1 MFWNFNIFF
10 LFNIFS
16 IISFFLCLL
25 FFSSKK
31 KFFYSI
37 YLGFLGIFFPL
48 IYYIF
53 CLKKTILLLIVI
65 FLILFTG
72 IIGWI
77 ISIKIDISRVPEL
90 ITLMHSFI
98 GLSAIS
104 IGYNNIFLYK
114 LINSKI
120 YLIEIFLS
128 NFIGS
133 FTFIGSI
140 ISYFKLIN
148 KDIFSIF
155 FIGRKIFYLNI
166 FLLFVNLFLFLSI
179 NNIKYLIFIYLL
191 TFLFSNFLGLNIL
204 SSLDSSDI
212 PIIISMLNAYSGL
225 SSVISGFILNN
236 NLLIII
242 GSLVSSSGFIL
253 SKKMCLSMNKSI
265 FQIIFGKIFF
275 KNLYYNTYIIKKKIN
290 KLSCID
296 VKEKIIS
303 FKNII
308 IVPGYGMALSQS
320 QKLISCLMRKLL
332 NKYSINIEFI
342 IHPVAGRLPGH
353 MNLLLA
359 EANIQY
365 KYIYSLD
372 SIDDNFMKNKLVL
385 AIGANDI
392 INPEA
397 ISNKNCIL
405 YGMPVIKVWKSNFV
419 IIFKRSMNLYNSGFS
434 KVNNSIFYK
443 KNVGV
448 LFGDAK
454 LNLQNL
460 LDLI

>member
-1 MFWNFNIFF
+1 MFKNFNIFF
-10 LFNIFS
+10 LCNIFS

-25 FFSSKK
+25 FFSNKK
-31 KFFYSI
+31 KFYYSI

-53 CLKKTILLLIVI
+53 CLKKTILFLIVI
-65 FLILFTG
+65 FLIFFTG

-77 ISIKIDISRVPEL
+77 ISIKINISRIPEL

-98 GLSAIS
+98 GLSAIN

-114 LINSKI
+114 LNDSRI
-120 YLIEIFLS
+120 YLVEIFFS
-128 NFIGS
+128 NLVGS

-148 KDIFSIF
+148 KDIFSIWF
-155 FIGRKIFYLNI
+155 TGKKKFYLNI
-166 FLLFVNLFLFLSI
+166 FLLFINLFLFLNVNS
-179 NNIKYLIFIYLL
+179 IKYLIFIYLL

-204 SSLDSSDI
+204 GSLDSSDI

-236 NLLIII
+236 NLLIMV
-242 GSLVSSSGFIL
+242 GSLVCASGFIL

-265 FQIIFGKIFF
+265 LKIIFGKIFF
-275 KNLYYNTYIIKKKIN
+275 KDLYHKDFIIKNKIN
-290 KLSCID
+290 KLSCMD
-296 VKEKIIS
+296 VKKKIIS
-303 FKNII
+303 FKDII

-320 QKLISCLMRKLL
+320 QKLISCLMKKLL
-332 NKYSINIEFI
+332 NKYLINIKFI
-342 IHPVAGRLPGH
+342 IHPIAGRLPGH

-359 EANIQY
+359 EANIQH

-385 AIGANDI
+385 VIGANDI

-397 ISNKNCIL
+397 VYNKNCIL
-405 YGMPVIKVWKSNFV
+405 YGMPVIKVWKSDFV
-419 IIFKRSMNLYNSGFS
+419 IIFKRNFNLYNTGFS

-443 KNVGV
+443 KNVGI

-454 LNLQNL
+454 LNLQNIL
-460 LDLI
+460 NLI

>member
-1 MFWNFNIFF
+1 MFKNFNLFF
-10 LFNIFS
+10 LLNFFS
-16 IISFFLCLL
+16 ILLFFLCLL

-31 KFFYSI
+31 KYFYSI
-37 YLGFLGIFFPL
+37 YLGFLGMLLPL

-53 CLKKTILLLIVI
+53 CLKNFFLFLIVFFLI
-65 FLILFTG
+65 FLTALL
-72 IIGWI
+72 GWI
-77 ISIKIDISRVPEL
+77 ISLKVNISRIPEL

-98 GLSAIS
+98 GLAAIN

-114 LINSKI
+114 LNNKI

-140 ISYFKLIN
+140 ISYLKLIN
-148 KDIFSIF
+148 KDFFSF
-155 FIGRKIFYLNI
+155 LFIGKKIFYLSF
-166 FLLFVNLFLFLSI
+166 FLLLINFILFLNLVY
-179 NNIKYLIFIYLL
+179 NKYLIFIYLL
-191 TFLFSNFLGLNIL
+191 VFLFSNLLGLNIL
-204 SSLDSSDI
+204 GSLESSDI
-212 PIIISMLNAYSGL
+212 PIMISILNAYSGL
-225 SSVISGFILNN
+225 SSVLSGFVLGN
-236 NLLIII
+236 NLLIIV

-275 KNLYYNTYIIKKKIN
+275 KNLYQENYFIKKKVN
-290 KLSCID
+290 KLSFLD
-296 VKEKIIS
+296 VRKIIIS

-320 QKLISCLMRKLL
+320 QNLISNLVKILL
-332 NKYSINIEFI
+332 NKYSINTSFI
-342 IHPVAGRLPGH
+342 IHPIAGRLPGH

-359 EANIQY
+359 EANIKH

-372 SIDDNFMKNKLVL
+372 NIDSNFMKNKLVL
-385 AIGANDI
+385 VIGASDI

-397 ISNKNCIL
+397 IYNKNCVL
-405 YGMPVIKVWKSNFV
+405 YGMPVIKVWESDFV
-419 IIFKRSMNLYNSGFS
+419 IIFKRSLNLYNTGFS
-434 KVNNSIFYK
+434 KINNSIFFK
-443 KNVGV
+443 RNVGI

-454 LNLQNL
+454 LNLQKILNF
-460 LDLI
+460 I